1 MQVGVGLLA
10 KPKVPLEK
18 IWKFIPHMAMFQLRH
33 LFDKV
38 IALKSLYSIVC
49 VFRLFRR
56 GHRFEKMSILQ

>member
-10 KPKVPLEK
+10 KPKVPPRK
-18 IWKFIPHMAMFQLRH
+18 IWKFIPHMAMFQFRH

-49 VFRLFRR
+49 VFLFLRR
-56 GHRFEKMSILQ
+56 GHRFEKVSILQ

>member
-10 KPKVPLEK
+10 KPKVPPRK
-18 IWKFIPHMAMFQLRH
+18 IWKFTPQFIH

-49 VFRLFRR
+49 VFLFLRR
-56 GHRFEKMSILQ
+56 GHRFEKVSILQ